1 VCVCVCV
8 CVCITKDDH
17 GRLVLR
23 SVIFMKELLEK
34 VMQGSRSNGPAN
46 NAMFLLPPRFITI
59 PRVRGVNGHEVH
71 ELVDRVRDGS
81 QGPED
86 HEACTKLSEDCR
98 WIVVTV
104 AHCADCDDSKVEGIV
119 KVEAAVQEENTL
131 IRGGV
136 VLRADCDD
144 SKVEGIVKVEAAVQ
158 EENTLIRGGVV
169 LRADCD
175 DSKVEGIVKVE
186 AAVQEENTLIRGGVV
201 LRADCDD
208 SKVEGIVKVEA
219 GRKEETVTLAEQE
232 ENTLIRE
239 GVVLR
244 AEHLFRSQTGDSYT
258 GSTRDLLLNKKR
270 PTIRGK
276 ETWSCPTILA
286 GCPSG

>member
-1 VCVCVCV
+1 MCVCVCV

-104 AHCADCDDSKVEGIV
+104 AHCADCDDNKVEGIV

-136 VLRADCDD
+136 VLRAD
-144 SKVEGIVKVEAAVQ
+144 G
-158 EENTLIRGGVV
+158 
-169 LRADCD
+169 D

>member
-1 VCVCVCV
+1 M
-8 CVCITKDDH
+8 CITKDDH

-119 KVEAAVQEENTL
+119 KVEA
-131 IRGGV
+131 
-136 VLRADCDD
+136 
-144 SKVEGIVKVEAAVQ
+144 
-158 EENTLIRGGVV
+158 
-169 LRADCD
+169 
-175 DSKVEGIVKVE
+175 
-186 AAVQEENTLIRGGVV
+186 
-201 LRADCDD
+201 
-208 SKVEGIVKVEA
+208 

>member
-1 VCVCVCV
+1 MCVCVCV

-119 KVEAAVQEENTL
+119 KVEA
-131 IRGGV
+131 
-136 VLRADCDD
+136 
-144 SKVEGIVKVEAAVQ
+144 
-158 EENTLIRGGVV
+158 
-169 LRADCD
+169 
-175 DSKVEGIVKVE
+175 
-186 AAVQEENTLIRGGVV
+186 
-201 LRADCDD
+201 
-208 SKVEGIVKVEA
+208 

>member
-1 VCVCVCV
+1 
-8 CVCITKDDH
+8 
-17 GRLVLR
+17 
-23 SVIFMKELLEK
+23 MKELLEK

-144 SKVEGIVKVEAAVQ
+144 SKVEGIVKVEA
-158 EENTLIRGGVV
+158 
-169 LRADCD
+169 
-175 DSKVEGIVKVE
+175 
-186 AAVQEENTLIRGGVV
+186 
-201 LRADCDD
+201 
-208 SKVEGIVKVEA
+208 